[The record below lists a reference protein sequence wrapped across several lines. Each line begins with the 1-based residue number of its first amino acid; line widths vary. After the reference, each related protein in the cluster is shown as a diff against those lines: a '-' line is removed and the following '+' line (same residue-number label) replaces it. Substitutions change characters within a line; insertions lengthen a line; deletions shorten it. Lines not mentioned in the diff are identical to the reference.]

1 MHDPSI
7 LILDEPT
14 ASLDLLMQ
22 HAFIDLILEE
32 KKKGKT
38 ILMSS
43 HRFSEVEKTCDR
55 IGILKNG
62 RLETVS
68 SLDELRRTERRVYI
82 VTLENEEAAHALQH
96 ENISVIEAEGR
107 MLKIA
112 VYRDLRSLLS
122 ILVNYPVMTLDNAGQ
137 SLEEIF
143 LHYYGGE
150 DE

>member
-1 MHDPSI
+1 
-7 LILDEPT
+7 
-14 ASLDLLMQ
+14 
-22 HAFIDLILEE
+22 
-32 KKKGKT
+32 
-38 ILMSS
+38 
-43 HRFSEVEKTCDR
+43 
-55 IGILKNG
+55 
-62 RLETVS
+62 
-68 SLDELRRTERRVYI
+68 
-82 VTLENEEAAHALQH
+82 
-96 ENISVIEAEGR
+96 

>member
-1 MHDPSI
+1 
-7 LILDEPT
+7 
-14 ASLDLLMQ
+14 
-22 HAFIDLILEE
+22 
-32 KKKGKT
+32 
-38 ILMSS
+38 MSS

-62 RLETVS
+62 HLKTVS
-68 SLDELRRTERRVYI
+68 SLDELRQTERRVYI
-82 VTLENEEAAHALQH
+82 VTLENEEAAQALQH

-122 ILVNYPVMTLDNAGQ
+122 ILVNYPVMTLDNVGQ